1 MHFVIVAYSPTMS
14 YFANMTHDFPKQG
27 AWVTDTAS
35 GNILS
40 PSDEDDVEADSGS
53 DSDGGD

>member
-1 MHFVIVAYSPTMS
+1 
-14 YFANMTHDFPKQG
+14 MTD
-27 AWVTDTAS
+27 AAS

-40 PSDEDDVEADSGS
+40 PSGEDDVEADSDS

>member
-1 MHFVIVAYSPTMS
+1 
-14 YFANMTHDFPKQG
+14 MTHDFPEQG

-40 PSDEDDVEADSGS
+40 PSDEDDVEADSDS